1 MHYADPNDKKLR
13 VMRLS
18 EELSEMILEHAYNPP
33 DGSKP
38 YVALDPVDR
47 RRWINAVSSSLSK
60 INQMGYMPIILC
72 VSQVRQ
78 LVRASIEREQPGVVV
93 LSDMELYAAGNNI
106 SVEVIAEI
114 TDDQ

>member
-1 MHYADPNDKKLR
+1 
-13 VMRLS
+13 
-18 EELSEMILEHAYNPP
+18 
-33 DGSKP
+33 
-38 YVALDPVDR
+38 
-47 RRWINAVSSSLSK
+47 
-60 INQMGYMPIILC
+60 MPIILC